1 MAETS
6 IARDLGGHEDLLH
19 AVYLPPHTYEDG
31 ATVGEPV
38 VTALFREPTAN
49 GGSGYTIREY
59 SMGRGGMFY
68 RFPEEG
74 GHWSR
79 AIIRE
84 EWYRETESRLP
95 EGVFGGL

>member
-6 IARDLGGHEDLLH
+6 IARDFGGHEELLH
-19 AVYLPPHTYEDG
+19 AIYLPLHVYEDG
-31 ATVGEPV
+31 ATDGEPV
-38 VTALFREPTAN
+38 VTALFRETTAN
-49 GGSGYTIREY
+49 GSSGYAIREY
-59 SMGRGGMFY
+59 AMGRGGMFY

-79 AIIRE
+79 TIIRE

>member
-1 MAETS
+1 VAETS
-6 IARDLGGHEDLLH
+6 IARDLGGHEELLYAIYFLAH
-19 AVYLPPHTYEDG
+19 AYEDG
-31 ATVGEPV
+31 ATDGEPV

-49 GGSGYTIREY
+49 GGSGYAIREY
-59 SMGRGGMFY
+59 FMGRGGMFY
-68 RFPEEG
+68 RFPEED

-95 EGVFGGL
+95 QGVFGGL